1 MLSVR
6 LDAQTEQALERT
18 AKSQGLTKSE
28 LLRSLIDERLKEESQ
43 RATPWQL
50 GHERFGRVGS
60 GRGDLSTTRKAKLK
74 EKLRGK
80 TGRH

>member
-6 LDAQTEQALERT
+6 LDPETEHNLDRT

-28 LLRSLIDERLKEESQ
+28 LLRKLIDEGLREESR
-43 RATPWQL
+43 RASPWQL
-50 GHERFGRVGS
+50 GSDRFGRVGS
-60 GRGDLSTTRKAKLK
+60 GRGDLSITRKTKLK

-80 TGRH
+80 TSPH